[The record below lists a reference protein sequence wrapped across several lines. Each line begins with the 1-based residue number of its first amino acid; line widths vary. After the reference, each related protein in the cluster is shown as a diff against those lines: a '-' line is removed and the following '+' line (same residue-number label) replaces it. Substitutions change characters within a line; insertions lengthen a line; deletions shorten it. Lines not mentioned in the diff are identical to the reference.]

1 MKRPCTTQ
9 RSLNPQFEFGRI
21 WLTEAQIKNWLN
33 SDGLY
38 NSSYQT
44 LSNGGFAVSGF
55 TSSMTCAPVGWAWV
69 QVTING
75 TVYTFDPAAKLSNQN
90 FSDLQNQPSLCSA
103 NGTNQPVAAGYVQK
117 AGINL
122 ASAMGYIQS
131 GLIGDAELTGYT
143 PTTMS
148 GSVIA
153 VKGVQRAKV
162 RADLATYADNLINT
176 IRTQYPAA
184 STADII
190 GGASIN
196 PLPIN
201 THQRWTSSAL
211 QGRHAEFTIEH
222 DADELPDGRA
232 DILGLF
238 GQRQQPR
245 RAVLYVRHIRP
256 SLHPHARLQ
265 QRRALALDGVNE
277 IDQYNTCSGPAMAA
291 GDVFTVDI
299 GITHPFATTGANVA
313 LTPVNF
319 VAGNPYLISNGWGP
333 VSRAMIERHR
343 RILLQNQAA
352 NPGSA
357 GSSSR

>member
-1 MKRPCTTQ
+1 MYGSLKGIIGTLVD
-9 RSLNPQFEFGRI
+9 RSGTAFDQAELMISLLNEAALHNSAITNPQFEFGRI

-131 GLIGDAELTGYT
+131 GLIGDAEF
-143 PTTMS
+143 
-148 GSVIA
+148 
-153 VKGVQRAKV
+153 Q
-162 RADLATYADNLINT
+162 LATRRRRCRGRLS
-176 IRTQYPAA
+176 RCAA
-184 STADII
+184 RQGRRRLGDLRRQPDQHDPDPVS
-190 GGASIN
+190 GGLHRRHHRSLRSIN

-201 THQRWTSSAL
+201 THQRWTKSPYKDGTPSSPSSTMPTNYRTAVL
-211 QGRHAEFTIEH
+211 IFWMF
-222 DADELPDGRA
+222 L
-232 DILGLF
+232 
-238 GQRQQPR
+238 QRQQPR

-265 QRRALALDGVNE
+265 QRRALG
-277 IDQYNTCSGPAMAA
+277 A
-291 GDVFTVDI
+291 G
-299 GITHPFATTGANVA
+299 
-313 LTPVNF
+313 
-319 VAGNPYLISNGWGP
+319 
-333 VSRAMIERHR
+333 R
-343 RILLQNQAA
+343 RQRDRSIQHV
-352 NPGSA
+352 
-357 GSSSR
+357 